1 MQISSTASSVQADTH
16 FRAVCRALVAETLEF
31 SDFLA
36 KVTSGKQ
43 LLNHRLCLVPLL
55 WPLDVRACVYYVGAS
70 SIILPAFAS
79 HFSCCFFVA
88 AFSCW
93 PFLLDDG
100 FY

>member
-36 KVTSGKQ
+36 KVTSGN
-43 LLNHRLCLVPLL
+43 LEPSSCCS
-55 WPLDVRACVYYVGAS
+55 PLDVRACVLSRPLIVHHPPLPPISLVAGA
-70 SIILPAFAS
+70 
-79 HFSCCFFVA
+79 FFVS
-88 AFSCW
+88 AFLSW

>member
-55 WPLDVRACVYYVGAS
+55 
-70 SIILPAFAS
+70 
-79 HFSCCFFVA
+79 
-88 AFSCW
+88 
-93 PFLLDDG
+93 
-100 FY
+100 